1 MSVRATQQGHVQ
13 RAGQHQVRHVRAPAR
28 DEPRILLPQ
37 EPPADQA
44 LTHGE
49 DYGRTKPS
57 KCGNVSGACDRI
69 PTTVEALVRRITMR
83 RRTFLK
89 GFAATATAALAGP
102 LIVTDRTIAQTRTIY
117 VNTWGGSWTAA
128 EEAAFFKPFTEQ
140 TGIRVRTVAPVS
152 YAKLKAQVQSGN
164 YEWDI
169 TAITQA
175 DLLRAEREGLVEPVD
190 WTVVKKDKLFPNAV
204 YANGL
209 AYCALGTNLA
219 YRKDKFPQGG
229 PKSWA
234 DFWDVKKFP
243 GSRSMLNNAV
253 RTVQF
258 ALVADGVPVD
268 KVFPLDVDRAFRKLD
283 QIKPHI
289 KVWWTQGNQ
298 SQQLLRDGE
307 AELSGAALHPQ
318 SAVRGAR
325 RNATAWLLIAPSCL
339 ALVLLFVVP
348 IAYVLLLSV
357 TDPRLSLAHYQ
368 RIFTVPVY
376 TRVMVNTFVIS
387 VIVTALC
394 LVIGY
399 PFAYVMARRAG
410 WVSTLLL
417 TVVAMSF
424 WTGFLVRTY
433 AWLVILGSKGP
444 VAAAYGALGL
454 GKAPQLLSSTFS
466 STLGMTHILLP
477 YMILALYALMRKIDA
492 SHLKAAASL
501 GARPAAAFREVFLPL
516 SLPGVVNGSLLVF
529 VTCLG
534 FFVTPVLLGT
544 PRDMMISQLI
554 NQQIEE
560 LLAFGFASAVAVVL
574 LIATCAVLAIYNH
587 YAGLDRLWG

>member
-1 MSVRATQQGHVQ
+1 
-13 RAGQHQVRHVRAPAR
+13 
-28 DEPRILLPQ
+28 
-37 EPPADQA
+37 
-44 LTHGE
+44 
-49 DYGRTKPS
+49 
-57 KCGNVSGACDRI
+57 
-69 PTTVEALVRRITMR
+69 MR

-89 GFAATATAALAGP
+89 GFAATATAALAG
-102 LIVTDRTIAQTRTIY
+102 LVIVTDRTIAQTRTIY

-307 AELSGAALHPQ
+307 VDLIVMWNARASELQQQGLPVELVWHGATITTTMWGVAKGSPNRKLAWEFLQFAVQPKPQADFANKLYYGPTNPEAFKYISPEVSRQLPTYPENVKVAIKPDTVAEADQ
-318 SAVRGAR
+318 
-325 RNATAWLLIAPSCL
+325 TAKIQERFTQWL
-339 ALVLLFVVP
+339 
-348 IAYVLLLSV
+348 
-357 TDPRLSLAHYQ
+357 
-368 RIFTVPVY
+368 
-376 TRVMVNTFVIS
+376 
-387 VIVTALC
+387 
-394 LVIGY
+394 
-399 PFAYVMARRAG
+399 
-410 WVSTLLL
+410 
-417 TVVAMSF
+417 
-424 WTGFLVRTY
+424 
-433 AWLVILGSKGP
+433 
-444 VAAAYGALGL
+444 
-454 GKAPQLLSSTFS
+454 
-466 STLGMTHILLP
+466 
-477 YMILALYALMRKIDA
+477 A
-492 SHLKAAASL
+492 S
-501 GARPAAAFREVFLPL
+501 
-516 SLPGVVNGSLLVF
+516 
-529 VTCLG
+529 
-534 FFVTPVLLGT
+534 
-544 PRDMMISQLI
+544 
-554 NQQIEE
+554 
-560 LLAFGFASAVAVVL
+560 
-574 LIATCAVLAIYNH
+574 
-587 YAGLDRLWG
+587 